1 MTVGEVIRRVEKS
14 RPGSEL
20 SRNEFFDEINRCALD
35 IYENI
40 ISRHENAYPRREYT
54 DEGDELDVGDNY
66 ADIYVFRLIAKIDLS
81 NGDITRYTNN
91 MLLYNN
97 LMSEYSDHYN
107 RSNMPK
113 SNARMRWC

>member
-1 MTVGEVIRRVEKS
+1 MTVADIIRRVDKA
-14 RPGSEL
+14 RPGSSL
-20 SRNEFFDEINRCALD
+20 SRNELFDEINRCSLD

-40 ISRHENAYPRREYT
+40 ISRYENVSPRREYT
-54 DEGDELDVGDNY
+54 DEGDELDIGENY
-66 ADIYVFRLIAKIDLS
+66 ADIYVFRLIAGIDLN

-97 LMSEYSDHYN
+97 LVSEYSDYYN

-113 SNARMRWC
+113 SNVKMRWC